1 MKLPNKCDYN
11 AGMADRIELREL
23 DDLALALTRKES
35 ETRTF
40 GNEQISALTK
50 GVVDSLLAN
59 ALAKLL
65 GLKVDYSIE
74 TEFFDLGRTRAAK
87 VTAGVQV
94 LKPDNFQG
102 KIDIRYILANE
113 KGSADTLV
121 HKSSEVNAS
130 PSLARIKVPLF
141 PEIDTVKII
150 KDTLADPNMA
160 FSAQVIG
167 QMRLRGVAVTAV
179 GLHISEMAPGVD
191 ITVRGQRS

>member
-1 MKLPNKCDYN
+1 MKSVCKV
-11 AGMADRIELREL
+11 GIISRMADKLELREL
-23 DDLALALTRKES
+23 DDLALILIKKGL
-35 ETRTF
+35 ETKTF
-40 GNEQISALTK
+40 GNGQISTLTE
-50 GVVDSLLAN
+50 GVVDGLLAN

-74 TEFFDLGRTRAAK
+74 TQFFNMGRTRAAK

-113 KGSADTLV
+113 KGSVDALV
-121 HKSSEVNAS
+121 HKSTDVEAS
-130 PSLARIKVPLF
+130 PSLAKIRVPLLL
-141 PEIDTVKII
+141 EIDTVKII
-150 KDTLADPNMA
+150 KDSLADPNRA
-160 FSAQVIG
+160 FSTQVVE

-179 GLHISEMAPGVD
+179 GLHISETVPGVD